1 MSNLELSVT
10 RLIDAPTAKVWDVMT
25 NRIGEWW
32 APKPWRTE
40 VELLHRQPGGGSRL
54 VMRGPEGEESAHNG
68 FVLAW
73 DEGRRFAFT
82 DAIGGDLEP
91 SGPFMIGIWEIAPE
105 DFGSGTGTRYTAR
118 ARHWTPESMAHHK
131 DMGFEAGWGIVADQL
146 KALCEE
152 S

>member
-1 MSNLELSVT
+1 MSNLELNVT
-10 RLIDAPTAKVWDVMT
+10 RLIAAPPAHVWDVMT

-32 APKPWRTE
+32 APMPWRTE
-40 VELLHRQPGGGSRL
+40 VDQFERRPGGGSRL
-54 VMRGPEGEESAHNG
+54 VMRGPEGEESAHEG

-82 DAIGGDLEP
+82 DAITGNLEP
-91 SGPFMIGIWEIAPE
+91 AGPFMIGIWEIAPE
-105 DFGSGTGTRYTAR
+105 DSGAGAGTRYTAR

-152 S
+152 

>member
-10 RLIDAPTAKVWDVMT
+10 RLIDATPAKVWDVMT
-25 NRIGEWW
+25 NRIAEWW

-40 VELLHRQPGGGSRL
+40 VDRLNRHPGGGSRL
-54 VMRGPEGEESAHNG
+54 IMRGPNGEESAHDG

-82 DAIGGDLEP
+82 DAIAGDLEP
-91 SGPFMIGIWEIAPE
+91 SGPFMLGIWEIAPE
-105 DFGSGTGTRYTAR
+105 GASGIGGTRYTAR

-131 DMGFEAGWGIVADQL
+131 DMGFETGWGIVADQL

-152 S
+152 

>member
-1 MSNLELSVT
+1 MSSLELSVT
-10 RLIDAPTAKVWDVMT
+10 RLIDAPPAKVWDVMT

-32 APKPWRTE
+32 APKPWRTD
-40 VELLHRQPGGGSRL
+40 VENLERKPGGGSRL
-54 VMRGPEGEESAHNG
+54 VMRGPEGEESAHAG

-82 DAIGGDLEP
+82 DAIAGDLEP
-91 SGPFMIGIWEIAPE
+91 SGPFMLGIWEIAPE
-105 DFGSGTGTRYTAR
+105 RTGTRYTAR

-131 DMGFEAGWGIVADQL
+131 EMGFEAGWGIVADQL

-152 S
+152 G